1 MGMDKYSNV
10 GSFEEMAQNE
20 SSESVETTE
29 TVETTEAGEV
39 ATEATTDEVVA
50 DNKET
55 EVTE

>member
-20 SSESVETTE
+20 QNEASETG
-29 TVETTEAGEV
+29 AV